1 MPKLPESKRRPWQ
14 PKKPKQARLNPNSD
28 FYHSKQWRSLRNYY
42 IQRNPL
48 CEACQRRKKTTAGT
62 VVDHIIAINMGGHK
76 TDLSNLQTLC
86 TSCHN
91 SKSGKEGWEYRKKN
105 KKNKKNNL

>member
-14 PKKPKQARLNPNSD
+14 PKKEQQARINPNGN
-28 FYHSKQWRSLRNYY
+28 FYHSKQWRSLRNYF

-48 CEACQRRKKTTAGT
+48 CAACQRRGNVTAGQ
-62 VVDHIIAINMGGHK
+62 VVDHIKPINMGGHK

-86 TSCHN
+86 TPCHN
-91 SKSGKEGWEYRKKN
+91 SKSGKEGWEYRN
-105 KKNKKNNL
+105 KKNKGGL

>member
-14 PKKPKQARLNPNSD
+14 PPKPKQARITPNSD
-28 FYHSKQWRSLRNYY
+28 FYHSKQWRGLRNYY

-48 CEACQRRKKTTAGT
+48 CEACKRRGKVTGGQ
-62 VVDHIIAINMGGHK
+62 VVDHIKSINLGGNK

-86 TSCHN
+86 HSCHN
-91 SKSGKEGWEYRKKN
+91 SKSAKEGWEMRKQI
-105 KKNKKNNL
+105 KK

>member
-1 MPKLPESKRRPWQ
+1 MPKLPDSKRRPWM
-14 PKKPKQARLNPNSD
+14 PKKPKQSRLRDNSD

-48 CEACQRRKKTTAGT
+48 CEDCKRRDKVTAGQ
-62 VVDHIIAINMGGHK
+62 VVDHIKPMNMGGHK

-91 SKSGKEGWEYRKKN
+91 SKSGKEAWEYRN
-105 KKNKKNNL
+105 KKK

>member
-1 MPKLPESKRRPWQ
+1 MPKLTESKRRPWH
-14 PKKPKQARLNPNSD
+14 PKKPKQARLNPNSE
-28 FYHSKQWRSLRNYY
+28 FYNSKQWRSLRNYY

-105 KKNKKNNL
+105 KKNNL

>member
-14 PKKPKQARLNPNSD
+14 PKKEQQARLNPNSD

-48 CEACQRRKKTTAGT
+48 CEACQRQSPPKVTAAQ
-62 VVDHIIAINMGGHK
+62 VVDHILSLNMGGHK
-76 TDLSNLQTLC
+76 TDLSNLQSMC
-86 TSCHN
+86 HSCHN
-91 SKSGKEGWEYRKKN
+91 SKSGKEGWEYRN
-105 KKNKKNNL
+105 KKNK

>member
-14 PKKPKQARLNPNSD
+14 PKKPKQARLRDNSD

-48 CEACQRRKKTTAGT
+48 CEDCKRRGKTTGGQ
-62 VVDHIIAINMGGHK
+62 VVDHIKPMNMGGHK

-91 SKSGKEGWEYRKKN
+91 SKSGKEAWEYR
-105 KKNKKNNL
+105 NKKNNV